1 MEKSLKNKIFKY
13 LITSVILL
21 ALSAYLIYHMFFS
34 SADQIVTEIAYPV
47 TEEISLSCDAYI
59 MKNEYVI
66 RSDSGGISAAYYFDD
81 GTKVPK
87 NALIASLYADESESR
102 GSTLIDIDKR
112 IDFLENSNIDKTY
125 LTSDTST
132 VDARLSDIYY
142 AIRHGLEEKNITG
155 AISSSDDL
163 LTLLNR
169 RMVITGEIN
178 NFDSQIELL
187 MNERSKYANSLG
199 SATSNIY
206 SDYSGYF
213 YSSCDGYEGIFT
225 ADRALQMSYDDFIEY
240 TNKSPENTDGGIIGK
255 IAYDYRWYLVCSVT
269 KSDLK
274 NYSVGTS
281 YDIVFGSN
289 SNKKLTLKLV
299 KSVSDT
305 SSDGALL
312 IFESFDSPKDF
323 SFSRV
328 QPVKIIQSSVSGIK
342 VPSAALRIIDGQ
354 TGVYILYGS
363 RVYFCTLEILAQNE
377 NYYIAAI
384 PDLTKTPYG
393 VLYIYDNIIVSGK
406 DLYEGKVIN

>member
-1 MEKSLKNKIFKY
+1 MKKNLKNRIFKY

-21 ALSAYLIYHMFFS
+21 ALSAYLIYHMLFS
-34 SADQIVTEIAYPV
+34 SSDQIVTEIAYPV

-66 RSDSGGISAAYYFDD
+66 NAGSAGVSAVYYFDD
-81 GTKVPK
+81 GTKIPK
-87 NALIASLYADESESR
+87 NALIASLYADESETR
-102 GSTLIDIDKR
+102 GGTLIDIDKK
-112 IDFLENSNIDKTY
+112 IDFLEKSNIDKTY

-132 VDARLSDIYY
+132 VDSRLTDIYY
-142 AIRHGLEEKNITG
+142 TIRQGLEGTNITG

-178 NFDSQIELL
+178 NFDTQIELL
-187 MNERSKYANSLG
+187 ENERRKYANSLG
-199 SATSNIY
+199 NVTSNIY
-206 SDYSGYF
+206 SDRSGYF
-213 YSSCDGYEGIFT
+213 YSECDGYENIFT
-225 ADRALQMSYDDFIEY
+225 ADKALQMSYDDFIGY
-240 TNKSPENTDGGIIGK
+240 TKKSPEITSEHTIGK
-255 IAYDYRWYLVCSVT
+255 IAYDYRWYLACDVS

-274 NYSVGTS
+274 NYSVGTN
-281 YDIVFGSN
+281 YDIIFESN
-289 SNKKLTLKLV
+289 SNKQLTLKLV
-299 KSVSDT
+299 KTIADT
-305 SSDGALL
+305 NSDGALL
-312 IFESFDSPKDF
+312 IFESFDSPRDF

-328 QPVKIIQSSVSGIK
+328 QTVRIIQSSVSGIK
-342 VPSAALRIIDGQ
+342 VPVAALRVIDGQ

-363 RVYFCTLEILAQNE
+363 KVYFCTLDILAQNE
-377 NYYIAAI
+377 NYYIAAV